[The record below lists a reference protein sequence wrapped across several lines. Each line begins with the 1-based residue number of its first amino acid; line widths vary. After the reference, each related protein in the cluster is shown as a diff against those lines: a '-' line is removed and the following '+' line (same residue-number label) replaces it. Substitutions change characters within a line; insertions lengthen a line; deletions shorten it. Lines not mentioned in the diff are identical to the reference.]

1 MSSIDSGSMGAYVS
15 SVASYNSQ
23 NMGNTGK
30 ADAASSS
37 EKHLIH
43 RKLQRQAKS
52 QVYAVRQ

>member
-23 NMGNTGK
+23 NMGKTGK
-30 ADAASSS
+30 ADAALSS
-37 EKHLIH
+37 EKHLIY

-52 QVYAVRQ
+52 QV

>member
-23 NMGNTGK
+23 NMGKTGK
-30 ADAASSS
+30 QMQRRLQK
-37 EKHLIH
+37 KHLIY

-52 QVYAVRQ
+52 QV